1 MYEKELQRILNASQ
15 NNALTFFVGAGV
27 SALSGAPTWK
37 ALIHAISD
45 KLGRTR
51 KDEYSSDE
59 YLQIPQMFYYSLGE
73 NKEEYY
79 RFVKEQLYSASLL
92 PNTIHREMLNLNPV
106 SFITTNYD
114 TLLEDAAVQYCQ
126 SFKVVS
132 RDEDV
137 PTIFGDRFILK
148 LHGDFKH
155 NNFVLKEE
163 DYLNYSENFKLI
175 ETLVKSIFSTN
186 TVVFIGY
193 SLNDYNI
200 KLILNWTKTLLKG
213 SFREPIF
220 LYVGSS
226 AITDTELIYQQ
237 SKGLT
242 VVEWNKLITSTD
254 DYLDRYNAIFAA
266 LKNQSKLSLEGKS
279 EDEAFEILY
288 NLLQP
293 LDRLNA
299 LRIEDVSKR
308 LYPYIRIRDDGVIG
322 LSQRDDLL
330 LKRFFA
336 INLMPDSQQN
346 NLTKDVLGKY
356 HCILNV
362 FRKARIFEVEDGHK
376 YRRFVAGEVPFA
388 DNNCILFD
396 YSAMHAFSEKS
407 YKSLDKN
414 YKKAFY
420 LSRLR
425 RYDEAFFHFSEIAK
439 QAFKDSDYL
448 LYYFAESNCISLRKV
463 IKNVNTWYHCYDLDA
478 VEALSPND
486 SEAENLFR
494 RLPVE
499 FRNIYD
505 NLRDIHSA
513 NMLYKYSYEA
523 FTDGQKLQKAIES
536 GSTEFGMTSSGK
548 AICRVNDYLH
558 FLLGNGII
566 ADVFSEYRSAVKNL
580 MSLLVYK
587 YSTQGKKVLHE
598 QPFPFIDG
606 NDVYFDEI
614 DFHCFIEYFDA
625 KEIIALLSKYHI
637 ETIEFQN
644 MASIENAVNN
654 LLDYYSYAV
663 KSSKNNIDV
672 IGLQTQI
679 KNCLA
684 LLRYVSISQGLVDK
698 ICGFILTQE
707 FREILI
713 NDKVLFLDRQ
723 LVHRKMYSKTTSK
736 IVENTLISYLDKHI
750 AALKKGERF
759 ELFSASTG
767 INYCNLVHY
776 ISAPEEKYYSRRL
789 SMRISQIINNNLSQ
803 MYYQITQHYC
813 GYVSKNQQ
821 KKLITWANKLIQM
834 NFSFDLF
841 KMLVQCDARISK
853 VAKTQLKEFLKQRID
868 AAKKSDGSNGMV
880 VYPTKQPYEELDQV
894 GYWCL
899 LNVLKAKDFKEFLG
913 NSAAFDFYCEYAK
926 FDFSR
931 FDVSWLLN
939 LYPHTLEQIARNTK
953 VKERVRIA
961 IATTL
966 DGKAIASSDSQ
977 RLHKI
982 LVKHFC

>member
-51 KDEYSSDE
+51 KNEYSSDE
-59 YLQIPQMFYYSLGE
+59 NLQIPQMFYYSLGE

-132 RDEDV
+132 QDEDV

-226 AITDTELIYQQ
+226 ALTDTELIYQQ

-242 VVEWNKLITSTD
+242 VVERNKLITSTD

-346 NLTKDVLGKY
+346 LAAHGSHLVDLRVHPDDIVLNILRGLQMLLTDQRHLIGVPIQFAAGLTAFCRERLLILLFVHRSDTEHDGNTPEEADITGHAGSFEIKIPLAVIHFRRRVCSCVFLCVGLHKLEIFPCYPVVPLVIYQPVL
-356 HCILNV
+356 N
-362 FRKARIFEVEDGHK
+362 
-376 YRRFVAGEVPFA
+376 
-388 DNNCILFD
+388 
-396 YSAMHAFSEKS
+396 AF
-407 YKSLDKN
+407 L
-414 YKKAFY
+414 AV
-420 LSRLR
+420 L
-425 RYDEAFFHFSEIAK
+425 IAK
-439 QAFKDSDYL
+439 PEGTDAFL
-448 LYYFAESNCISLRKV
+448 
-463 IKNVNTWYHCYDLDA
+463 
-478 VEALSPND
+478 
-486 SEAENLFR
+486 
-494 RLPVE
+494 
-499 FRNIYD
+499 
-505 NLRDIHSA
+505 
-513 NMLYKYSYEA
+513 
-523 FTDGQKLQKAIES
+523 
-536 GSTEFGMTSSGK
+536 
-548 AICRVNDYLH
+548 
-558 FLLGNGII
+558 
-566 ADVFSEYRSAVKNL
+566 
-580 MSLLVYK
+580 
-587 YSTQGKKVLHE
+587 
-598 QPFPFIDG
+598 
-606 NDVYFDEI
+606 
-614 DFHCFIEYFDA
+614 
-625 KEIIALLSKYHI
+625 
-637 ETIEFQN
+637 
-644 MASIENAVNN
+644 
-654 LLDYYSYAV
+654 
-663 KSSKNNIDV
+663 
-672 IGLQTQI
+672 
-679 KNCLA
+679 
-684 LLRYVSISQGLVDK
+684 
-698 ICGFILTQE
+698 
-707 FREILI
+707 
-713 NDKVLFLDRQ
+713 
-723 LVHRKMYSKTTSK
+723 
-736 IVENTLISYLDKHI
+736 
-750 AALKKGERF
+750 
-759 ELFSASTG
+759 
-767 INYCNLVHY
+767 
-776 ISAPEEKYYSRRL
+776 
-789 SMRISQIINNNLSQ
+789 
-803 MYYQITQHYC
+803 
-813 GYVSKNQQ
+813 
-821 KKLITWANKLIQM
+821 
-834 NFSFDLF
+834 
-841 KMLVQCDARISK
+841 
-853 VAKTQLKEFLKQRID
+853 
-868 AAKKSDGSNGMV
+868 
-880 VYPTKQPYEELDQV
+880 
-894 GYWCL
+894 
-899 LNVLKAKDFKEFLG
+899 
-913 NSAAFDFYCEYAK
+913 
-926 FDFSR
+926 
-931 FDVSWLLN
+931 
-939 LYPHTLEQIARNTK
+939 
-953 VKERVRIA
+953 
-961 IATTL
+961 
-966 DGKAIASSDSQ
+966 
-977 RLHKI
+977 
-982 LVKHFC
+982 